1 MPSSECMSD
10 LYLPLPL
17 LGFLH
22 LPNILL
28 SKAEWLVLSRYF
40 FFVLLSTHLKF
51 GACRELSS
59 SVASLYRLFPLSR
72 STCCLVT
79 TFSHHQH
86 PSSSWTPPPIP
97 PWNFFISIC
106 RHNINCLD
114 FSTPLIS
121 SNLTSERTFVCLLS
135 NNLNIVIKPANE
147 RGAIV
152 DGRADLYRADA
163 RLHLLMPRSL
173 AMTPQTNTRP
183 SFSRKLPI

>member
-1 MPSSECMSD
+1 MFILLGCKLPKWDVVPSSERMSD

-72 STCCLVT
+72 STRCLVT

-86 PSSSWTPPPIP
+86 PSSSWTPPPTP
-97 PWNFFISIC
+97 PSNPPSLELFYFHMLAQHQLSGLL
-106 RHNINCLD
+106 H
-114 FSTPLIS
+114 STY
-121 SNLTSERTFVCLLS
+121 LLQS
-135 NNLNIVIKPANE
+135 
-147 RGAIV
+147 
-152 DGRADLYRADA
+152 
-163 RLHLLMPRSL
+163 HL
-173 AMTPQTNTRP
+173 
-183 SFSRKLPI
+183 